1 MAALECR
8 DVSFKYR
15 NDWVVRNLSFRVA
28 RGDFF
33 GILGPNGSG
42 KTTLLRLIDGI
53 LPPERGSVRIGET
66 DITMMKRSDIA
77 RIVAMVPQDSPMIF
91 PFTVGEVVLMGRAPH
106 LGRLMFERDT
116 DHAVSHRALA
126 LTDTLSLAERTM
138 DELSGGE
145 RQRVLVA
152 RALAQEPGIV
162 LLDESTA
169 FLDIRHQ
176 VALFELMGELN
187 RTEGLTVIAVTHDI
201 NLAAL
206 FCDRIM
212 LLKEGRMHS
221 IGTPDEVITASH
233 IREVYETEVMVDDNP
248 QTGSPR
254 VTLVA
259 TRPSDQGNRSKAGA
273 APQL

>member
-1 MAALECR
+1 MAALKCR
-8 DVSFKYR
+8 DVSFRYR
-15 NDWVVRNLSFRVA
+15 RDWVVRDISFRVA
-28 RGDFF
+28 RGEFF

-42 KTTLLRLIDGI
+42 KTTLLKIVDGI
-53 LPPERGSVRIGET
+53 LPPGGGSVHIGDT
-66 DITMMKRSDIA
+66 DITGMKRSDIA
-77 RIVAMVPQDSPMIF
+77 RIVAMVPQDSPLIF
-91 PFTVGEVVLMGRAPH
+91 PFTVGEIVLMGRAPH
-106 LGRLMFERDT
+106 LGRLMFERER
-116 DHAVSHRALA
+116 DHAVSHRALS
-126 LTDTLSLAERTM
+126 LTDTLSLVERTM

-145 RQRVLVA
+145 RQRVLIA
-152 RALAQEPGIV
+152 RALAQEPDIV

-176 VALFELMGELN
+176 VAFFELMGELN

-212 LLKEGRMHS
+212 LLKEGWMHS
-221 IGTPDEVITASH
+221 IGTPGEVITASH
-233 IREVYETEVMVDDNP
+233 IREVYETEVMVDGNP

-259 TRPSDQGNRSKAGA
+259 TSLSDQGNRSKAGA